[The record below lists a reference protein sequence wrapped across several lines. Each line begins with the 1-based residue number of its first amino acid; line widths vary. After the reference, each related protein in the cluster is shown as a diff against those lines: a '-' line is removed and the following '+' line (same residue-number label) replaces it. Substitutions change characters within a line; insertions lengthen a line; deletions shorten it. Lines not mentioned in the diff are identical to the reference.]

1 MLCLPEFDT
10 YHILP
15 EYARE
20 PDNARNIVALHVLK
34 HRARIQLQWRVL
46 TCRLSTPKTMDALMN
61 FQMGHI
67 EAKEPGVSI
76 EKPVDFSTMTEEE
89 MMTVYNMAL
98 KKVGLT
104 LDPEALLKA
113 QQQGG

>member
-15 EYARE
+15 QYARE
-20 PDNARNIVALHVLK
+20 PDDPRNIIALNVLK
-34 HRARIQLQWRVL
+34 HRARTQLHWRVL
-46 TCRLSTPKTMDALMN
+46 NCRLMSMKNMNALYN
-61 FQMGHI
+61 FQIGY
-67 EAKEPGVSI
+67 I
-76 EKPVDFSTMTEEE
+76 EKGSGVVVEKQVDFSTMTEEE

-104 LDPEALLKA
+104 LDPETLLKA

>member
-10 YHILP
+10 YNILP
-15 EYARE
+15 KYARE
-20 PDNARNIVALHVLK
+20 PDDARNIVALRVLK
-34 HRARIQLQWRVL
+34 HRARIQLQWRVF
-46 TCRLSTPKTMDALMN
+46 TCRFSSMKNMDALLHL
-61 FQMGHI
+61 QMGYN
-67 EAKEPGVSI
+67 EGKTTGVVV
-76 EKPVDFSTMTEEE
+76 EKQVDFSNMTEEE